1 MGAGL
6 ERVHEK
12 IRLFK
17 KKYYLNIFIRG
28 TLISIL
34 VVLSYFLIAAL
45 LEYNL
50 WLSPW
55 IRFAIVLTFVVV
67 VMFCLYRFLK
77 EPIQWWFVKRGLDEE
92 QSAKVIGNYLP
103 KAKDR
108 LLNLIQLSSH
118 KNKSSLL
125 FASLD
130 QKSHEFETISFDAF
144 IDLKNNRR
152 YARYLLIPFSV
163 MAIILF
169 LNQSILTQSAN
180 RIVHFNRQYSPTAP
194 FNFIISKGSLD
205 AFYNENFVLQIKLAG
220 AALPENA
227 YLIAGQQRLKFEHLG
242 SGEFAY
248 TFENIQ
254 NGFDFQVE
262 AAGFF
267 SEVFSVNLINRPE
280 LGVFNVE
287 LEFPAYLAR
296 RPETLTNTGNLD
308 IPEGTRIMWLLSA
321 TNTGNAR
328 IHFSP
333 ENGEYPFQNGNNQQF
348 SYSKEVRNHTD
359 YEIIL
364 QNDKS
369 RNREKITYHINVNKD
384 EYPKIQVNPFEDSV
398 LYKVVVLSGLLS
410 DDYGIRKLD
419 LHFAIRN
426 EESKE
431 KSSGTIP
438 LSVLKNQSQQ
448 SFFMPWVLDSLKLQ
462 PGDQLEYY
470 LEVWDNDGVNGSKS
484 TKTSAYTFLVPT
496 EENLVAEIRSSQSK
510 TQQKIDQSV
519 GKANKLQQQI
529 DQVNQKLKGKK
540 SLDWQDKKM
549 LEDIVTQEKNLSK
562 LVEELRDQNKLLE
575 QKKEAFT
582 EQDERIR
589 EKAEQI
595 QKLMDELL
603 DEETKKLFEELQKL
617 LKENSDL
624 SQIQKILDKLNQN
637 TNNLEKELERTL
649 ELFKQLQYEFKLDQA
664 INNLKEQVAE
674 QKSLLEKTEA
684 LEKNTDKSEKNKG
697 QQKGE
702 DKDSSK
708 EDSAK
713 ENEESQELAEEQK
726 KLSEEFEN
734 TSEKIDELKELG
746 EQLQQEDDLP
756 TDEDVKDVQQQQE
769 ESQEMLKQN
778 SPSKAKSPQS
788 KALQKMQKMQ
798 QQMEGAENSMSM
810 EIDMKNLETL
820 RQIIH
825 GLVKLSFDE
834 EGLMKSFNELNQN
847 DPGFNGI
854 AQRQIKLKD
863 DAKVLEDSLLALGKR
878 DPFMGSIVTRE
889 VGELNE
895 HLDKVIE
902 ANRERRRPQASN
914 EMQMTMTSINN
925 LALMLDD
932 HFDMMMEMMANAQ
945 PSMGKSKKKGQKP
958 SLSQMQQQLNEKIQE
973 LKGSGKSGRELSEEL
988 AEMAAEQERI
998 RRALQEMQE
1007 KMKDGKMPG
1016 GDLPSRMEQTE
1027 MDLLNKQL
1035 TDQLIRRQQEIIT
1048 RLLETEK
1055 SAREQEMDEER
1066 KGETAEDYS
1075 KQLPK
1080 AFEEY
1085 LRLKEKEVELLKSV
1099 PPKLYPYYKKE
1110 VNEYFKRVGE
1120 N

>member
-28 TLISIL
+28 ALLSLL
-34 VVLSYFLIAAL
+34 VLVSYFLIVAL

-55 IRFAIVLTFVVV
+55 IRLIIFLTFFVIVAACAV
-67 VMFCLYRFLK
+67 RFLK
-77 EPIQWWFVKRGLDEE
+77 EPIQWWLVKRGLDEE

-103 KAKDR
+103 KSKDR
-108 LLNLIQLSSH
+108 LLNLIQLSTH
-118 KNKSSLL
+118 KSKSSLL
-125 FASLD
+125 FASLE
-130 QKSHEFETISFDAF
+130 QKSHEFESVSFDTF
-144 IDLKNNRR
+144 IDLRNNSK
-152 YARYLLIPFSV
+152 YAKYLIIPISV
-163 MAIILF
+163 IILI
-169 LNQSILTQSAN
+169 LIINEGILTQSAR
-180 RIVHFNRQYSPTAP
+180 RIVHFNQQYSPSAP
-194 FNFIISKGSLD
+194 FDFLIDKGSLN
-205 AFYNENFVLQIKLAG
+205 AYYNENFTLKIKLNGTAI
-220 AALPENA
+220 PESA
-227 YLIAGQQRLKFEHLG
+227 YLIAGKQRLKLDPLA
-242 SGEFAY
+242 SGDFTY

-254 NGFDFQVE
+254 EGFDFQVE

-267 SEVFSVNLINRPE
+267 SDLYQVSLINRPE
-280 LGVFNVE
+280 LGAFDVS
-287 LEFPAYLAR
+287 LEFPSYLQR
-296 RPETLTNTGNLD
+296 KPESITNTGNLD
-308 IPEGTRIMWLLSA
+308 IPEGTRVKWILSA
-321 TNTGNAR
+321 SNTLDAKILFN
-328 IHFSP
+328 P
-333 ENGEYPFQNGNNQQF
+333 ENETLPFETSGNQTF
-348 SYSKEVRNHTD
+348 SVSRMFSNHTD
-359 YEIIL
+359 YEITL

-369 RNREKITYHINVNKD
+369 QNREKIAYHVNVNKD
-384 EYPKIQVNPFEDSV
+384 EHPKIQVNHFEDSV
-398 LYKVVVLSGLLS
+398 LYKVVVLSGLIS
-410 DDYGIRKLD
+410 DDYGIRKLG
-419 LHFAIRN
+419 LHFNVRN
-426 EESKE
+426 EDNAEIL
-431 KSSGTIP
+431 SSTVPIAI
-438 LSVLKNQSQQ
+438 LKNQVQQ
-448 SFFMPWVLDSLKLQ
+448 SFFQPWVLDSLNLK
-462 PGDQLEYY
+462 PGDQLEYF
-470 LEVWDNDGVNGSKS
+470 LEVWDNDGVNGSKA
-484 TKTSAYTFLVPT
+484 TKTATYTLKVPT
-496 EENLVAEIRSSQSK
+496 EENLNAQINETQTK
-510 TQQKIDQSV
+510 TQEKIDQSV
-519 GKANKLQQQI
+519 GKANKLQEQI
-529 DQVNQKLKGKK
+529 EQVNQKLKGKK
-540 SLDWQDKKM
+540 TLDWQDKKM
-549 LEDIVTQEKNLSK
+549 LEDIIAQEMGLKK
-562 LVEELRDQNKLLE
+562 LVEELKDQNKLLE

-603 DEETKKLFEELQKL
+603 DEETRKLFEELQKL

-624 SQIQKILDKLNQN
+624 SQIQKILDKLDQN

-649 ELFKQLQYEFKLDQA
+649 ELFKQLQYEYKLDQA
-664 INNLKEQVAE
+664 ISELKEQVAE

-684 LEKNTDKSEKNKG
+684 LEKTSEKTKD
-697 QQKGE
+697 QDKKKGE
-702 DKDSSK
+702 EKTESEKSSDSNNPESD
-708 EDSAK
+708 ELAK
-713 ENEESQELAEEQK
+713 QQEKLSQE
-726 KLSEEFEN
+726 FEK
-734 TSEKIDELKELG
+734 TSQKIDELEKLG
-746 EQLQQEDDLP
+746 EELDQENELP
-756 TDEDVKDVQQQQE
+756 SDEDVSDIKDQQQKSE
-769 ESQEMLKQN
+769 EMLKQN
-778 SPSKAKSPQS
+778 SPSKAKSPQ
-788 KALQKMQKMQ
+788 KNAVQKMEQMQ
-798 QQMEGAENSMSM
+798 QQMEGAENTMSM
-810 EIDMKNLETL
+810 EIDMQNLETL

-834 EGLMKSFNELNQN
+834 ESLMKSFNELSQN

-925 LALMLDD
+925 LALMLDE

-958 SLSQMQQQLNEKIQE
+958 SLSQMQQQLNQKIQE

-998 RRALQEMQE
+998 RRALQEMQD

-1035 TDQLIRRQQEIIT
+1035 TDQLIRRQQEIVT

-1055 SAREQEMDEER
+1055 SAREQEMDDER

-1075 KQLPK
+1075 KQIPK

>member
-12 IRLFK
+12 ISLFK
-17 KKYYLNIFIRG
+17 RKYYLNIFIRG
-28 TLISIL
+28 ALLSLL
-34 VVLSYFLIAAL
+34 VLVSYFLIVAL
-45 LEYNL
+45 LEYTL

-55 IRFAIVLTFVVV
+55 IRLIIFLTFFVIVA
-67 VMFCLYRFLK
+67 FCSYRFLK
-77 EPIQWWFVKRGLDEE
+77 EPLQWWLVKRGLDEE

-108 LLNLIQLSSH
+108 LLNLIQLSTH
-118 KNKSSLL
+118 KSKSSLL
-125 FASLD
+125 YASLE
-130 QKSHEFETISFDAF
+130 QKSHEFESISFDTF
-144 IDLKNNRR
+144 IDLRNNSR
-152 YARYLLIPFSV
+152 YVKYLLIPFSV
-163 MAIILF
+163 IILI
-169 LNQSILTQSAN
+169 LIINEGILIQSTR
-180 RIVHFNRQYSPTAP
+180 RIVHFNQQYSPSAP
-194 FNFIISKGSLD
+194 FDFIIDKGSLN
-205 AFYNENFVLQIKLAG
+205 AYYNENFTLKVQLNG
-220 AALPENA
+220 AAIPENA
-227 YLIAGQQRLKFEHLG
+227 YLVTNQQRLKLDHPE
-242 SGEFAY
+242 SGEFSY

-254 NGFDFQVE
+254 EGFDFQVE

-267 SEVFSVNLINRPE
+267 SELYNVSLINRPE
-280 LGVFNVE
+280 LAAFDVT
-287 LEFPAYLAR
+287 LEFPAYLQR
-296 RPETLTNTGNLD
+296 KPESVANTGNLD
-308 IPEGTRIMWLLSA
+308 IPEGTRVKWILSA
-321 TNTGNAR
+321 NNTVDAN
-328 IHFSP
+328 IQFTP
-333 ENGEYPFQNGNNQQF
+333 ENEILPFEMTDNQSF
-348 SYSKEVRNHTD
+348 TFNRAFRNPTD
-359 YEIIL
+359 YEITL

-369 RNREKITYHINVNKD
+369 QNREKIAYHINVNKD
-384 EYPKIQVNPFEDSV
+384 EFPKIQVNHFEDSV
-398 LYKVVVLSGLLS
+398 LYKVVVLSGLIS
-410 DDYGIRKLD
+410 DDYGIRKLG
-419 LHFAIRN
+419 LHFNVRN
-426 EESKE
+426 EDNKE
-431 KSSGTIP
+431 ILSSTLPI
-438 LSVLKNQSQQ
+438 SILKNQTQQ
-448 SFFMPWVLDSLKLQ
+448 SFFQPWVLDSLNLQ
-462 PGDQLEYY
+462 PGDQLEYF

-484 TKTSAYTFLVPT
+484 TKTATYTFLVPT
-496 EENLVAEIRSSQSK
+496 EENLNTQINDTQTK

-519 GKANKLQQQI
+519 GKANKLQEQI
-529 DQVNQKLKGKK
+529 EQVNQKLKGKK
-540 SLDWQDKKM
+540 TLDWQDKKM
-549 LEDIVTQEKNLSK
+549 LEDIIAQEKGLNK
-562 LVEELRDQNKLLE
+562 LVEELREQNKLLE
-575 QKKEAFT
+575 QKKDAFT

-603 DEETKKLFEELQKL
+603 DEETRKLFEELQKL

-624 SQIQKILDKLNQN
+624 SQIQKILDKLDQN

-664 INNLKEQVAE
+664 INEIKEQVAE
-674 QKSLLEKTEA
+674 QKSLLEKTEE
-684 LEKNTDKSEKNKG
+684 LEKKSETSKNKG
-697 QQKGE
+697 GE
-702 DKDSSK
+702 KDQEKTGLEKDSDSK
-708 EDSAK
+708 NS
-713 ENEESQELAEEQK
+713 ENQELAKQQE
-726 KLSEEFEN
+726 KLSEEFEK
-734 TSEKIDELKELG
+734 TSQKIDELEKLG
-746 EQLQQEDDLP
+746 EELDQESDLP
-756 TDEDVKDVQQQQE
+756 SDEDVDEVQDQQK
-769 ESQEMLKQN
+769 ESEEMLKQN
-778 SPSKAKSPQS
+778 SPSKAKPPQ
-788 KALQKMQKMQ
+788 KNALQKMEKMQ
-798 QQMEGAENSMSM
+798 QQMEGSESSMSM
-810 EIDMKNLETL
+810 EIDMQNLETL

-834 EGLMKSFNELNQN
+834 ESLMKSFNELNQN

-895 HLDKVIE
+895 HLDKVID

-925 LALMLDD
+925 LALMLDE

-958 SLSQMQQQLNEKIQE
+958 SLSQMQQQLNQKIQE
-973 LKGSGKSGRELSEEL
+973 LKGSGKTGRELSEEL

-1035 TDQLIRRQQEIIT
+1035 TDQLIRRQQEIVT

-1055 SAREQEMDEER
+1055 SAREQEMDDER

-1075 KQLPK
+1075 KQIPK

>member
-28 TLISIL
+28 TLLSL
-34 VVLSYFLIAAL
+34 FVVLSYFLIAAL

-55 IRFAIVLTFVVV
+55 IRFSIFLSFVGIVL
-67 VMFCLYRFLK
+67 FCFYRFLR
-77 EPIQWWFVKRGLDEE
+77 EPLEWWLVKRGLDEE

-125 FASLD
+125 YASLD
-130 QKSHEFETISFDAF
+130 QKSHEFESISFDAF
-144 IDLKNNRR
+144 VDLKYNSR
-152 YARYLLIPFSV
+152 YVKYLLIPFSA
-163 MAIILF
+163 MAIILV
-169 LNQSILTQSAN
+169 LNQGILTQSAS
-180 RIVHFNRQYSPTAP
+180 RIVHFNRQYSPQAP
-194 FNFIISKGSLD
+194 FEFNIRKESLD
-205 AFYNENFVLQIKLAG
+205 AFYNENFTLKVNLSGTAI
-220 AALPENA
+220 PENA
-227 YLIAGQQRLKFEHLG
+227 YLITERQRLKLDHLG
-242 SGEFAY
+242 SGEFTY

-254 NGFDFQVE
+254 NGFDFQIE

-267 SEVFSVNLINRPE
+267 SDAFQVNLINRPE
-280 LGVFNVE
+280 LGVFDVE
-287 LEFPAYLAR
+287 LHFPAYLAR
-296 RPETLTNTGNLD
+296 RTESLTNTGNLD
-308 IPEGTRIMWLLSA
+308 IPEGTRIKWLLSA
-321 TNTGNAR
+321 TNTGSAK

-333 ENGEYPFQNGNNQQF
+333 ENEEYSFESSENQLF
-348 SYSKEVRNHTD
+348 SYTKELRSHTD
-359 YEIIL
+359 YEITL

-369 RNREKITYHINVNKD
+369 HNREKIAYHINVNKD

-419 LHFAIRN
+419 LHFSIRN
-426 EESKE
+426 EDSKVT
-431 KSSGTIP
+431 SSGNIP
-438 LSVLKNQSQQ
+438 LSINKNQTQQ
-448 SFFMPWVLDSLKLQ
+448 SFFQPWVLDSLRLH

-496 EENLVAEIRSSQSK
+496 EENLFAEIRNSQSK

-549 LEDIVTQEKNLSK
+549 LEDIVAQEKSLSK

-582 EQDERIR
+582 EQDERIK

-664 INNLKEQVAE
+664 IKELKDQVAE
-674 QKSLLEKTEA
+674 QKSLLEKTES
-684 LEKNTDKSEKNKG
+684 LEKNTGSEKDKGRQKDGDKG
-697 QQKGE
+697 Q
-702 DKDSSK
+702 SK
-708 EDSAK
+708 EEPAQESA
-713 ENEESQELAEEQK
+713 ESQELAEEQER
-726 KLSEEFEN
+726 LSDEFEK
-734 TSEKIDELKELG
+734 TSEKINELKELG
-746 EQLQQEDDLP
+746 EQLQQQDDLP
-756 TDEDVKDVQQQQE
+756 TDEDVNDVQNQQE

-778 SPSKAKSPQS
+778 NPSKAKAPQN

-798 QQMEGAENSMSM
+798 QQMEGVESSMSM

-834 EGLMKSFNELNQN
+834 ESLMKSFNELNQN

-925 LALMLDD
+925 LALMLDE
-932 HFDMMMEMMANAQ
+932 HFDMMVEMMANAQ

-958 SLSQMQQQLNEKIQE
+958 SLSQMQQQLNERIQE
-973 LKGSGKSGRELSEEL
+973 LKESGKSGRELSEEL

-1075 KQLPK
+1075 KQVPK

-1085 LRLKEKEVELLKSV
+1085 LRLKEKEVELLKAI

-1110 VNEYFKRVGE
+1110 VNEYFKRVGG